1 MKAKTTAV
9 ILGVVLVIYLVIT
22 VGFGYAFVATGD
34 GLAIGIGIGLWV
46 LAVLGA
52 WIIWREFEFGRRTQ
66 IMADQ
71 LEAAGELPP
80 DTLPR
85 TVGGRVDR
93 AAADAEFGRMRVLV
107 EQDPDSWKPWF
118 NLASAYDA
126 AGDRTRAR
134 ETMRYA
140 WELYSK
146 GNTAS

>member
-1 MKAKTTAV
+1 MKAKTIAL

-52 WIIWREFEFGRRTQ
+52 WIIWREFEFGRHTQ
-66 IMADQ
+66 TMADR
-71 LEAAGELPP
+71 LEATGELPL

-93 AAADAEFGRMRVLV
+93 DAADAEFERMLELV
-107 EQDPDSWKPWF
+107 DQDSNNWRPWF
-118 NLASAYDA
+118 NIATAYDA
-126 AGDRTRAR
+126 AGDRKRAR
-134 ETMRYA
+134 ESMRHA

-146 GNTAS
+146 GGNPS